1 MLQSFS
7 GRGDHFDNF
16 VRAVRGRRLLD
27 LHADIEQGHLSS
39 ALCHLA
45 NVSYRLG
52 NSLPSEDACIA
63 IESFPSNDDCEK
75 TFQWTL
81 KHLAENGVSEP
92 QGPAGDLL
100 INVGRALIVNKES
113 EAIEQDPEANALLM
127 ADYREPFVIPPEF
140 DTTPHAATSDAVG
153 RPANTNVTAAVN
165 TDSTGSF
172 VEE

>member
-1 MLQSFS
+1 
-7 GRGDHFDNF
+7 
-16 VRAVRGRRLLD
+16 
-27 LHADIEQGHLSS
+27 
-39 ALCHLA
+39 
-45 NVSYRLG
+45 
-52 NSLPSEDACIA
+52 LPSEDARTA
-63 IESFPSNDDCEK
+63 IESFPSNDDCQK

-100 INVGRALIVNKES
+100 VNVGRALIVNKES

-127 ADYREPFVIPPEF
+127 ADYREPFVIPTEF
-140 DTTPHAATSDAVG
+140 DRTPHVAMPHAATPHAATPHAATPHAATSDAVG
-153 RPANTNVTAAVN
+153 RPATTNVTTAVN